1 MTDTFPV
8 ERQAQ
13 CAVLGVAST
22 FTSLA
27 IISCV
32 LRAIARRLAHRS
44 LDSSDW
50 CIFAACLVTT
60 VYQAINMTSVF
71 VCGVGLHFSEILEKH
86 GTEPITLFLK
96 ASKSPLL
103 PLPPSFIHLS
113 KISILILYT
122 KIFSVPAFIWAARIT
137 TVIII
142 MWALTTSI
150 MGLTICQPFAFNWDP
165 TIPDGLCG
173 NQVLSYKITG
183 ALNLATDLVV
193 LLLPMPYL
201 YGLNL
206 ALYKKL
212 VLMVTFAVG
221 LFTCVVSAFRI
232 AALSSIDYSDI
243 TFNVP
248 TSLIF
253 SGLEP
258 SLVVTLACVPVLR
271 LLLGKIKGSIS
282 GSDLRSGQANSSGFV
297 GSKNRSFAPLNDD
310 SSQYQ
315 LRPVGPKH
323 VAEAKAKAKTPS
335 TWSGDNSDRETGPAN
350 KTGSIVVQQEWD
362 VAEEGR

>member
-1 MTDTFPV
+1 
-8 ERQAQ
+8 
-13 CAVLGVAST
+13 
-22 FTSLA
+22 
-27 IISCV
+27 
-32 LRAIARRLAHRS
+32 
-44 LDSSDW
+44 
-50 CIFAACLVTT
+50 
-60 VYQAINMTSVF
+60 
-71 VCGVGLHFSEILEKH
+71 VGLHSSEILEKH
-86 GTEPITLFLK
+86 GMEPITLFLK
-96 ASKSPLL
+96 TSKSPPL
-103 PLPPSFIHLS
+103 PMPPSFSGLT

-137 TVIII
+137 AVIII
-142 MWALTTSI
+142 MCALTTSI
-150 MGLTICQPFAFNWDP
+150 MGLTICQPFAFNWHP
-165 TIPDGLCG
+165 TIPGGHCG

-183 ALNLATDLVV
+183 AFNLVTDLVV

-221 LFTCVVSAFRI
+221 LFTCVVSALRI

-258 SLVVTLACVPVLR
+258 SLAVTLACVPVLR
-271 LLLGKIKGSIS
+271 PLLSKIKGSIS
-282 GSDLRSGQANSSGFV
+282 GSGLRSGQANPCGF
-297 GSKNRSFAPLNDD
+297 GSKNGPFAPLNDD

-323 VAEAKAKAKTPS
+323 VAEAKAKTPS
-335 TWSGDNSDRETGPAN
+335 TWSGDNSDQETRPAN
-350 KTGSIVVQQEWD
+350 KTGNIVVQREWD